1 MTLLC
6 EYLVSQ
12 PNGLILRLFVPFIQP
27 PLNEETFLFVPF
39 HIDITHFLSSD
50 RGLLHDHVCGVPD
63 DNTKHIVK
71 H

>member
-63 DNTKHIVK
+63 DNAKHIAK

>member
-39 HIDITHFLSSD
+39 HIDSVAANIIFLAK
-50 RGLLHDHVCGVPD
+50 LF
-63 DNTKHIVK
+63 T
-71 H
+71 